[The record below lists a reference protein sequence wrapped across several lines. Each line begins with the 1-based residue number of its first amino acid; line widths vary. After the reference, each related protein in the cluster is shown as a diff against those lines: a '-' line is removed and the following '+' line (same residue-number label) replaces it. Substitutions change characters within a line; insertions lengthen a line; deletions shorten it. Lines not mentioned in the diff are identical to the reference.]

1 MNQLQSD
8 TASLTAV
15 PMPVTAEDQARADL
29 YALIA
34 RLLLAPPDAALL
46 ANLSEAD
53 SLASHRADNP
63 LDRAW
68 EKLILAAGIV
78 DEDAI
83 RNEFN
88 ALFISTGNPQVDP
101 YASLYLAGFLNEEPL
116 SRLRTDLTQLGL
128 MRIPG
133 VCELEDHL
141 AALCET
147 MRLLITG
154 EQGGR
159 QQPVERQKIFFE
171 KYIAPWYGHCMDDVR
186 SAHGANFYRL
196 IADFAQAFLDVESQ
210 AFEMEYSAVAR
221 NAELSG

>member
-8 TASLTAV
+8 TVSLTTM
-15 PMPVTAEDQARADL
+15 PSPVTAEDRARADL

-53 SLASHRADNP
+53 SLASHQADNP

-68 EKLILAAGIV
+68 EKLIIAAGIM
-78 DEDAI
+78 DEQSI
-83 RNEFN
+83 QNEFD
-88 ALFISTGNPQVDP
+88 ALFVSTGNPQIDP
-101 YASLYLAGFLNEEPL
+101 YAALYLAGFMMEKPL
-116 SRLRTDLTQLGL
+116 SALRTDLLQLGL

-141 AALCET
+141 AALCEA
-147 MRLLITG
+147 MRILITG

-159 QQPVERQKIFFE
+159 QQPIERQKVFFE
-171 KYIAPWYGHCMDDVR
+171 KHIAPWYGRCMDDIR
-186 SAHGANFYRL
+186 LAHGANFYRL
-196 IADFAQAFLDVESQ
+196 IADFVQAFLDIESQ
-210 AFEMEYSAVAR
+210 SFEMEYSAMSR
-221 NAELSG
+221 NAEL

>member
-1 MNQLQSD
+1 MNQFESE
-8 TASLTAV
+8 TVSLTAV
-15 PMPVTAEDQARADL
+15 PLPLTAEDRARADL

-53 SLASHRADNP
+53 SLASQQTDNP

-68 EKLILAAGIV
+68 EKLILAAGII
-78 DEDAI
+78 DEHAI
-83 RNEFN
+83 RDEFD
-88 ALFISTGNPQVDP
+88 ALFVSTGNPQVDP
-101 YASLYLAGFLNEEPL
+101 YASLYLAGFMMEKPL
-116 SRLRTDLTQLGL
+116 SALRSDLLQLGL

-154 EQGGR
+154 EQGGT
-159 QQPVERQKIFFE
+159 QQPIQRQKVFFE
-171 KYIAPWYGHCMDDVR
+171 KHIAPWYGRCMHDIR
-186 SAHGANFYRL
+186 SAEGANFYRL
-196 IADFAQAFLDVESQ
+196 IADFAQAFLDIESQ
-210 AFEMEYSAVAR
+210 AFEMEYSR
-221 NAELSG
+221 HGKQGPEL